1 MAEILLVDD
10 DSQVL
15 KVFTAYL
22 EKAGHVITTA
32 ANGAEGMKLLE
43 SRNFDLV
50 ITDILMPERDGFEL
64 MFSMRKQLSRPKII
78 AVSGGSPSLGHDYVL
93 GVAKTIAAD
102 RILQKPVD
110 FETLTQTVREVLQQG
125 H

>member
-10 DSQVL
+10 DPQVL
-15 KVFTAYL
+15 KVFSICL
-22 EKAGHVITTA
+22 EKAGHIITTA
-32 ANGAEGMKLLE
+32 NNGMEAMQLLE
-43 SRNFDLV
+43 NRKFCLV

-64 MFSMRKQLSRPKII
+64 IFSMRKLPNRPKII
-78 AVSGGSPSLGHDYVL
+78 AISGGSPSLGHDYVL

-102 RILQKPVD
+102 MVLQKPVD
-110 FETLTQTVREVLQQG
+110 FEALTQAVREVLQE

>member
-10 DSQVL
+10 DPQVL
-15 KVFTAYL
+15 KVFSAYL
-22 EKAGHVITTA
+22 EKACHTISTA
-32 ANGAEGMKLLE
+32 ANGMEAIQLLE
-43 SRNFDLV
+43 RRKFDLV

-64 MFSMRKQLSRPKII
+64 MFFMKKRSDRPKII
-78 AVSGGSPSLGHDYVL
+78 AISGGSPSLGHDYVL

-102 RILQKPVD
+102 MVLQKPVD
-110 FETLTQTVREVLQQG
+110 FEALTKAVREVLQE

>member
-32 ANGAEGMKLLE
+32 ANGAEGMKLLD

-64 MFSMRKQLSRPKII
+64 MFSMRIQPDRPKII

-110 FETLTQTVREVLQQG
+110 FETLTQAVREVLQQG

>member
-10 DSQVL
+10 DPQVL
-15 KVFTAYL
+15 KVFSNYL
-22 EKAGHVITTA
+22 EKAGHAITTA
-32 ANGAEGMKLLE
+32 ANGMEATQRMENRKFE
-43 SRNFDLV
+43 LV

-64 MFSMRKQLSRPKII
+64 MFSMRKQPERPKII
-78 AVSGGSPSLGHDYVL
+78 AISGGSPSLSHDYVL

-102 RILQKPVD
+102 RVLQKPVD
-110 FETLTQTVREVLQQG
+110 FETLTQAVHEVLQE